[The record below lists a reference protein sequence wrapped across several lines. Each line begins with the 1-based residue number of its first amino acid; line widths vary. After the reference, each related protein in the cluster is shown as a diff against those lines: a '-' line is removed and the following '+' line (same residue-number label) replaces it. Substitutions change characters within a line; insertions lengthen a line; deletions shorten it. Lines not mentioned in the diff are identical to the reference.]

1 MIQKNAIHNTKDQT
15 SFSALLDTHRH
26 LEELFYNHQEALL
39 DLDVSRALQ
48 VLLQFETEM
57 KKHIELEEEHLMPVY
72 KKTEFSKGGAPEIFI
87 NEHKKLV
94 SLLSDLRKNLEIL
107 ISRPCVEKKNI
118 IEILDSETMFKK
130 VFSHH
135 DKREEAL
142 FFPALDSATSPDERR
157 KLLDLCL

>member
-1 MIQKNAIHNTKDQT
+1 MTQKSAVNGTKNQS
-15 SFSALLDTHRH
+15 SFSELLDTHRH

-48 VLLQFETEM
+48 VLLQFEVEL
-57 KKHIELEEEHLMPVY
+57 KKHIELEEEHLMPIY
-72 KKTEFSKGGAPEIFI
+72 KMTDFSKGGAPEIFI
-87 NEHKKLV
+87 NEHRKLV
-94 SLLSDLRKNLEIL
+94 NLLCDLRKNLEIL
-107 ISRPCVEKKNI
+107 ISRPCVDKKNI

-142 FFPALDSATSPDERR
+142 FFPAIDSVTTPDERR
-157 KLLDLCL
+157 TLLDLCL

>member
-1 MIQKNAIHNTKDQT
+1 MTQKSAVNGTKNQS
-15 SFSALLDTHRH
+15 SFSELLDTHRH

-48 VLLQFETEM
+48 VLLQFEVEL
-57 KKHIELEEEHLMPVY
+57 KKHIELEEEHLMPIY
-72 KKTEFSKGGAPEIFI
+72 KMTDFSKGGAPEIFI
-87 NEHKKLV
+87 NEHRKLV
-94 SLLSDLRKNLEIL
+94 SLLCDLRKNLEIL
-107 ISRPCVEKKNI
+107 ISRPHIEKKNI
-118 IEILDSETMFKK
+118 IAILDSETMFKK

-142 FFPALDSATSPDERR
+142 FFPALDSVTNPDERR